1 MGQQED
7 EKRVP
12 QCPLGK
18 SKAKPACHAR
28 LMPSLTQIANPSSP
42 GEAPGSDHILQ
53 GHSLSVE
60 PGQEQFLPALHDV
73 TSRCLKGILGS
84 VSDMLVMSVALVLT
98 FLMS

>member
-12 QCPLGK
+12 QCLLGK

-28 LMPSLTQIANPSSP
+28 LMPFLTQIANPSSP
-42 GEAPGSDHILQ
+42 GDHILQ

-60 PGQEQFLPALHDV
+60 PGQEQVLPALHDV